1 MYWGKKLEIFM
12 LRSFK
17 IQFSSRFS
25 SDLEIIKQK
34 YKRYLT
40 AHIFCQTKKKKRKR
54 NQIQIPSN
62 TIQRRGMIH
71 RQMTDGSIDRQTG
84 GRRADTQKDRQTDR

>member
-1 MYWGKKLEIFM
+1 M

-71 RQMTDGSIDRQTG
+71 RQMTDGTIYRQTG

>member
-1 MYWGKKLEIFM
+1 MNLYYYVLRKKFKFFM

-17 IQFSSRFS
+17 LQFSSRFS

-40 AHIFCQTKKKKRKR
+40 AHIFCQTKKKKESDTNSIKYNTKER
-54 NQIQIPSN
+54 N
-62 TIQRRGMIH
+62 GM
-71 RQMTDGSIDRQTG
+71 
-84 GRRADTQKDRQTDR
+84 